1 MGGLI
6 VTFDE
11 RVDIL
16 KRIGFTE
23 TRVGM
28 TNGTYAFLWYQIDT
42 GAMSDKEFKEYYNSM
57 TNKLGYQQDSN

>member
-6 VTFDE
+6 MTFDE